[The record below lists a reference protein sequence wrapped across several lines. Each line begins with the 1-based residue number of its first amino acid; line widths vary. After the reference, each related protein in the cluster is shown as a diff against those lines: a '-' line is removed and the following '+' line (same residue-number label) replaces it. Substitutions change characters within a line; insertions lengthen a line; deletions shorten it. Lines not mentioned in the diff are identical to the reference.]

1 MNILLVALGGFFGS
15 ITRYYISIKTEKRLI
30 GTWIANITGSITLGF
45 LLHFHIAGTTPEWLW
60 LLVGVG
66 FCGAYTT
73 FSTFGNETLNLFLDK
88 KYGTA
93 IFYSLS
99 TVITALIIVYFIMKI
114 L

>member
-1 MNILLVALGGFFGS
+1 MNLLLVALGGFFGS
-15 ITRYYISIKTEKRLI
+15 ITRYNISLNTEKRLI
-30 GTWIANITGSITLGF
+30 GTWTANISGSILLGF
-45 LLHFHIAGTTPEWLW
+45 LVHFHINETLPEWIW
-60 LLVGVG
+60 LFAGVG

-93 IFYSLS
+93 FFYILS
-99 TVITALIIVYFIMKI
+99 TLITALFTVYIIMKI